1 MKVEVLTGFEG
12 LDESRWNGLLAEAR
26 YPSVFLS
33 WQWQTAWARAFLGSR
48 PLHLLRVTDD
58 AGALAGV
65 LPLYDESPGLR
76 RFVGGVD
83 VSDYLDVIAPAR
95 READVWQAL
104 LQHRAEETAEWDLH
118 AIRAA
123 SSTLE
128 ILPRLAGAIGIGAH
142 VEREDRCPVLEL
154 PGSWDAYLERLS
166 GKDRHELRRKI
177 RKLERELPGTSVR
190 SHASAEGWDGAL
202 TAFLDLH
209 RLSKVGK
216 ARFMDERMEA
226 FFRDATRALAER
238 GWARLWFLD
247 RDGSAV
253 ASFLCLEYLRPA
265 GGSIGQAGGSIGLYN
280 SGFDPAHAKLAPG
293 IVLLAHVI
301 RDAIERRVPV
311 FDFLRGEEPY
321 KYAFGP
327 TPRDVLAIEIA
338 EAGR

>member
-1 MKVEVLTGFEG
+1 MEPAMKVEALTGFEG
-12 LDESRWNGLLAEAR
+12 LDERRWNGLLAQAR

-48 PLHLLRVTDD
+48 PLHLLQVTDD

-83 VSDYLDVIAPAR
+83 ISDYLDVIAPAG
-95 READVWQAL
+95 READVWQTL

-128 ILPRLAGAIGIGAH
+128 ILPRLAGGTGIHAQ
-142 VEREDRCPVLEL
+142 VEREERCPVLEL

-226 FFRDATRALAER
+226 FFRDATQALAER

-265 GGSIGQAGGSIGLYN
+265 GGSIGLYN

-301 RDAIERRVPV
+301 RDAIERGVPE

-327 TPRDVLAIEIA
+327 TPQDLFRVRLIA
-338 EAGR
+338 